1 MNGDVR
7 VRLAGTRDR
16 RAIATCDPR
25 VAGDLH
31 RRELIDAAIA
41 ARHCWVGE
49 HAAAVA
55 GYGVLSTHF
64 FGCDFIELV
73 HVAADARRLG
83 IGEALLDAI
92 ERARHA
98 DRIFTSTTE
107 SNSPMRAL
115 LEKRGYVPS
124 GTIHNLDAD
133 DPELIFVKFGRREKP
148 TDENTR

>member
-1 MNGDVR
+1 MGGDVR

-49 HAAAVA
+49 HANAVG
-55 GYGVLSTHF
+55 GYGVLSTQF
-64 FGCDFIELV
+64 FGRDFIELV
-73 HVAADARRLG
+73 HVAAGARRLG
-83 IGEALLDAI
+83 IGDALLEAI

-98 DRIFTSTTE
+98 DRIFTSTNQ
-107 SNSPMRAL
+107 SNAPMCAL
-115 LEKRGYVPS
+115 LEKRGYEPS
-124 GTIHNLDAD
+124 GTIHNLDAN
-133 DPELIFVKFGRREKP
+133 DPELIFVKFRRPEQP
-148 TDENTR
+148 IDGNTR

>member
-1 MNGDVR
+1 MDRDVR

-25 VAGDLH
+25 VASDLH

-49 HAAAVA
+49 RANAVA
-55 GYGVLSTHF
+55 GYGVLSTGF
-64 FGCDFIELV
+64 FGRDFIELV

-83 IGEALLDAI
+83 IGNALLDAI
-92 ERARHA
+92 ERARQA
-98 DRIFTSTTE
+98 DRIFTSTNE
-107 SNSPMRAL
+107 SNAPMRAL
-115 LEKRGYVPS
+115 LEKRGYEPS

-133 DPELIFVKFGRREKP
+133 DPELVFVKFRRKAP
-148 TDENTR
+148 IDGNTR